1 MNDFNHNGYKL
12 IKNFFPKEVINK
24 VYEET
29 CSIYKTQLLHLNMIP
44 QKNISKSEFEKALVK
59 LFEEHNS
66 IFINCGKQCQHLI
79 SLWQLSLDEKL
90 IKTLKKYGIK
100 NPHISTRPV
109 LFSNNKLIAKN
120 SINHTVPPHQDWASM
135 QGSINSIVVWIP
147 LIDIN
152 QDLGSIALVP
162 GSHKEGLISNQKIN
176 NFGMVDKYIDSDFI
190 SYDVEPGDILLFNS
204 FLVHKSGNNITNS
217 IRWSCHMRYNDL
229 DDSSFIE
236 RGYPHSY
243 IYKPIEEYLT
253 PNFNSQKEINKYLNN
268 LQNSNHSN

>member
-44 QKNISKSEFEKALVK
+44 HKNISKSEFEKALVK

-90 IKTLKKYGIK
+90 IKTLKKYGIEK
-100 NPHISTRPV
+100 PHISTRPV

-236 RGYPHSY
+236 RGYPHAY

-268 LQNSNHSN
+268 LQNSNH